1 MKSRRRKLKASTM
14 EEEILAIVSGERR
27 ELPEI
32 WRGKEVKPFWDGM
45 DAVSALEE
53 FYHSLEDPIQRVEFE
68 QVIIESLCGD
78 GAINALMA
86 ITLCGRL
93 KFHTA
98 VPKLLEIT
106 RDEPDHCL
114 IDDVCWALGLLE
126 VEEVA
131 DFLEATGRV
140 TSLFRV
146 DFPRSIPLIQ
156 QFIEEE
162 TKDGYVT
169 GSVLEKIP
177 CPVLLE
183 SMFEDLYRRFG
194 KAGIFLLLNE
204 LHIATQAQ
212 KDLVFDTVQSG
223 LSRIMY
229 TGSGHKQIT
238 EEERDAVQEEV
249 ERYLEAKLEDI

>member
-78 GAINALMA
+78 GAVNPHMA
-86 ITLCGRL
+86 TALCGRL
-93 KFHTA
+93 KFYTA
-98 VPKLLEIT
+98 VPKLLEIIH
-106 RDEPDHCL
+106 DEPDHRF
-114 IDDVCWALGLLE
+114 IFSVCQALELLE
-126 VEEVA
+126 VEEAA
-131 DFLEATGRV
+131 DFFEATGRV

-146 DFPRSIPLIQ
+146 NFTRSIPLTQ

-162 TKDGYVT
+162 TKDGYVP

-177 CPVLLE
+177 RPVRLE

-194 KAGIFLLLNE
+194 KAGLFLLLNE
-204 LHIATQAQ
+204 LRITTQAQ
-212 KDLVFDTVQSG
+212 KDLVFDTVQSA
-223 LSRIMY
+223 LSGMVY
-229 TGSGHKQIT
+229 TGPAHKRIT

-249 ERYLEAKLEDI
+249 EKYLEAKLQNI